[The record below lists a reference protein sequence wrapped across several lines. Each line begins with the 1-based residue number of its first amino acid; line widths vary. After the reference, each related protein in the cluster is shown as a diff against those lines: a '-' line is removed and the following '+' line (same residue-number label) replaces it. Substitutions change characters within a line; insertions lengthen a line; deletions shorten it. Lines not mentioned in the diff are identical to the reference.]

1 MSFWPFG
8 QNVNSSNI
16 NKLLDDYF
24 SVLHQVES
32 ITATNPQSLNI
43 TKNSSNTENS
53 NSVRKSH
60 GSKKKRT
67 NIDSEEDENDEE
79 EEEEEEEEEN
89 DDDEEDEDEDKEGN
103 EDNDN
108 NEHIHVSPQDIKFVS
123 NGISING
130 SSSISNRSNKSNK
143 SNHSGKQ
150 TQIHNDDQQNNF
162 EIFQNLN
169 SSFIDQILEESELL
183 NELTRKNNTL
193 LDFICFGYFYDSELN
208 KILNLEYLINLL
220 MFSIK
225 GVNNKRNTNSLS
237 NGNNIT
243 NETASKTF
251 PLDIENG
258 KRNNNYDK
266 NNDNDNND
274 DDDNSNKNK
283 NNNNINNDDNDD
295 INNEQN
301 TDTEEDRYL
310 QKATIISEVFA
321 LDIWL
326 ISESLVKNP
335 VYLSNIW
342 SILENP
348 NFNSPKSPLVPI
360 FLKINTNLLVT
371 RQDQYLNF
379 IRTLS
384 LNASTEHL
392 ETSCLPNGKDTSPVQ
407 FHNHILVDDMLK
419 HVDCPVLMDFFLKII
434 STDKIDNPTGVL
446 ELVHEQGL
454 IKKLM
459 DFFQND
465 LYPTDLQSSSCDFLK
480 ALIAI
485 SANAPLDELTI
496 GPNILTRQLCTDPE
510 ILNLFIHIITKEK
523 GYALNMAVSI
533 VIELIRKNN
542 SDYDQVNLLTTTI
555 KLNPPNQRDPIY
567 LGYMLKV
574 FAENLSDIVAI
585 LSTDHSML
593 KNPPQEYENDSA
605 DTNTKPVY
613 INQMG
618 EVYKPLGF
626 EKFKVVELIAELLHC
641 SNMGLMNSRKAE
653 YMATKRN
660 SLRYNLS
667 KQLEDALKDLD
678 LSANGDSDEDLVTD
692 THTSVSGNLTATIT
706 ASSSPSSDLAPSFD
720 STKPLSPQMS
730 TSHDDIQSSQSNQQL
745 DDLQQYDFYDQEE
758 EDIMKIEEIE
768 EIFDIP
774 YVNANQNE
782 KLRNRPTIGDFFKIQ
797 LFDLQILPRIV
808 KMFLQ
813 YPWNNFWHNVIFDIL
828 QQVFNGRMD
837 YSYNSF
843 LVYALFANSQIGQYT
858 ASSGEQVDEETSAI
872 RKNSEQSNER
882 VVMDFDLPRDLI
894 LNGYEDSGEFY
905 QKHNINL
912 GYMGHLVLIAEEIVK
927 FSKVY
932 KVDLISEDI
941 HESLTNPKWI
951 YYADDIL
958 MDTRL
963 MYSKILGG
971 DMIAT
976 NGSSEE
982 DLLIEQRLQEQ
993 QELAHQAA
1001 AAAAAA
1007 AKHNEDGGLSK
1018 AGDSDSENDSES
1030 DEALVGSLLSQKGE
1044 EEFIHYT
1051 TQDDL
1056 HKKLREKLI
1065 EKSEEEVNKRN
1076 MENGVIVL
1084 GYSPAQTTD
1093 TAISMPEEHL

>member
-32 ITATNPQSLNI
+32 ITATNPQSLSI
-43 TKNSSNTENS
+43 SRNSSNADKS
-53 NSVRKSH
+53 IAAKRKQH
-60 GSKKKRT
+60 
-67 NIDSEEDENDEE
+67 NDDDDDDDDDDNDEPEIE
-79 EEEEEEEEEN
+79 EAEEGLEN
-89 DDDEEDEDEDKEGN
+89 DD
-103 EDNDN
+103 DN
-108 NEHIHVSPQDIKFVS
+108 NEHILVSPQDINFVS

-130 SSSISNRSNKSNK
+130 SNTMSNKSN
-143 SNHSGKQ
+143 NSGKEAKS
-150 TQIHNDDQQNNF
+150 TSSNDQQNNF

-193 LDFICFGYFYDSELN
+193 LDFICFGYFYDSDLN

-220 MFSIK
+220 MFSIN
-225 GVNNKRNTNSLS
+225 GVNNKRNATASTDNDNFTDESPPTASSPMDIS
-237 NGNNIT
+237 NG
-243 NETASKTF
+243 KTR
-251 PLDIENG
+251 
-258 KRNNNYDK
+258 KKCDK
-266 NNDNDNND
+266 NNDNDNDNINDND
-274 DDDNSNKNK
+274 DDDN
-283 NNNNINNDDNDD
+283 DDDD
-295 INNEQN
+295 DDGNNEYQDKHN
-301 TDTEEDRYL
+301 KDTEEERFL

-335 VYLSNIW
+335 IYLSNIW
-342 SILENP
+342 SILANP

-384 LNASTEHL
+384 SNGSTEHQ
-392 ETSCLPNGKDTSPVQ
+392 EPSPPTPNSGNTSPASFQ
-407 FHNHILVDDMLK
+407 HHLLVDDMLQ

-446 ELVHEQGL
+446 ELVYEQGL

-459 DFFQND
+459 KFFQND
-465 LYPTDLQSSSCDFLK
+465 IYPTDLQSSSCDFLK

-485 SANAPLDELTI
+485 SANAPLDDLTI

-510 ILNLFIHIITKEK
+510 ILDLFIRIITKEK

-555 KLNPPNQRDPIY
+555 KLNPPSQRDPIY
-567 LGYMLKV
+567 LGYMLKI
-574 FAENLSDIVAI
+574 FAENLSDIVEI
-585 LSTDHSML
+585 LNSNQSLVEKPLKEDKNDADNSTA
-593 KNPPQEYENDSA
+593 KA
-605 DTNTKPVY
+605 VY

-667 KQLEDALKDLD
+667 KQLEDALKDLNLGAD
-678 LSANGDSDEDLVTD
+678 GESDEDFATE
-692 THTSVSGNLTATIT
+692 THTSISASLSATVTAP
-706 ASSSPSSDLAPSFD
+706 SSPSSEVASSFD
-720 STKPLSPQMS
+720 SSKPISPQMS
-730 TSHDDIQSSQSNQQL
+730 TSHDDIQNSQSNQQQL

-774 YVNANQNE
+774 YVNANQNA
-782 KLRNRPTIGDFFKIQ
+782 KLRDRPTIGDYFKIQ

-843 LVYALFANSQIGQYT
+843 LVYALFANNQIGQYA
-858 ASSGEQVDEETSAI
+858 ASS
-872 RKNSEQSNER
+872 SEQINGEASAVETTSQLSNKP
-882 VVMDFDLPRDLI
+882 VVLDFDLPRDLI
-894 LNGYEDSGEFY
+894 LNGYEASGEFY

-993 QELAHQAA
+993 QQQAHQAA

-1007 AKHNEDGGLSK
+1007 AKHNEN
-1018 AGDSDSENDSES
+1018 GDLLRASGSDSENDLGT
-1030 DEALVGSLLSQKGE
+1030 DEVSSNSLLSEKGE

-1056 HKKLREKLI
+1056 HKKLKEKLI
-1065 EKSEEEVNKRN
+1065 EKSEEEVKKRN
-1076 MENGVIVL
+1076 MDNGVIVL
-1084 GYSPAQTTD
+1084 GYAPTETTD
-1093 TAISMPEEHL
+1093 TEMPEEQL